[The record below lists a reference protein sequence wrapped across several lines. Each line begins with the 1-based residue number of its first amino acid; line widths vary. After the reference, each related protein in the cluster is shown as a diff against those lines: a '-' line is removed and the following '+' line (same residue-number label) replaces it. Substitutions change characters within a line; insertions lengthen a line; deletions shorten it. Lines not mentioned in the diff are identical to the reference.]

1 MAIDKFK
8 EVVDRRGYLVAK
20 EDRQIFEKE
29 IKKSYF
35 GLGNSDMIEFVLYDS
50 NDNQL
55 PQGDDAKLVRYIHV
69 SDSNFSEYFIKSDD
83 TPNRKQIN
91 EAPEFLI
98 DLEKLINDAGYSN
111 GIFKT
116 QVTLLNRRVGS
127 DEVLSDKLWIHEIS
141 PSRTEIRLLPIK
153 NQSPRDLIKR
163 YNLFTD
169 GGNFRDDTIYY
180 ANRFIEG
187 IDVQRLL
194 EDFLKLKGTVKSG
207 NVYKKLI
214 EKEFG
219 IDFEDLL
226 QNIRKEFINSM
237 KYFISD
243 REWDVRKSTYGRE
256 LPNDLVELS
265 VSLIIRTAESCFLNA
280 VNKYLPSRDI
290 QEENELSK
298 DQQVSLDRVK
308 QILKSASSN
317 IKIKSTVPDEVSG
330 IVRGC
335 TDKNA
340 MNYNPM
346 AKENDGSCTYS
357 ANIVEAIVVEGCM
370 DKSALNYNKYA
381 TKSDGSCKYKSKV
394 IPDPIEIDTEED
406 IIPPPPP
413 PVQEVTE
420 TWYVWSNTGGISYKD
435 INDRNLQARGKEYD
449 KFVISRQ
456 KNVAPTLTGDVR
468 KVPKVKVIPP
478 KVYSYM
484 VENCSTTMGGK
495 RYFPKPTIKE
505 PYFRGS
511 GRPYDG
517 ANFYQQDMVD
527 DFEYI
532 GEIKGSTLSFTY
544 NDAVG
549 NVKTSSNLRP
559 KERVLVCAQEGTVS
573 NLPGLKVQKLGNCGE
588 TSLPPLPKPPAKI
601 KGCTDPL
608 AENYNSAATLD
619 NNTCTY
625 KPVPIIPIK
634 PIVVP
639 KPNPLPIPP
648 EEPLDTPPD
657 DFVLPTAVVIPEPA
671 PTPPPPTPS
680 PSYGGGGG
688 GISNEYGGLGYGNDM
703 GMGIEFGGGRNN
715 NPFTNT
721 NSVFAMADSFN
732 SRFR

>member
-55 PQGDDAKLVRYIHV
+55 PQGDDAKLVRYIHI

-83 TPNRKQIN
+83 SPNRQQIN

-116 QVTLLNRRVGS
+116 QVTLLNRRIGS
-127 DEVLSDKLWIHEIS
+127 EEVLSDKLWIHEIS

-153 NQSPRDLIKR
+153 NQSPKDLIKR
-163 YNLFTD
+163 YNLFTED
-169 GGNFRDDTIYY
+169 GNFRDDTIYY
-180 ANRFIEG
+180 ASRFIEG

-194 EDFLKLKGTVKSG
+194 EDFLKLKGTIASG
-207 NVYKKLI
+207 IGYKKLV

-219 IDFEDLL
+219 IDFEQLL

-237 KYFISD
+237 RYFISD
-243 REWDVRKSTYGRE
+243 REWDVRKSTYGNPLSKE
-256 LPNDLVELS
+256 IVELS
-265 VSLIIRTAESCFLNA
+265 VSLIIKTAESCFLNS
-280 VNKYLPSRDI
+280 VNKYLPTRDI

-298 DQQVSLDRVK
+298 EQQVSLDRVK
-308 QILKSASSN
+308 SILKSASSN
-317 IKIKSTVPDEVSG
+317 QPIKSTVPDEIVG

-346 AKENDGSCTYS
+346 AKENDGSCKYS
-357 ANIVEAIVVEGCM
+357 GQIVEAIVVEGCT
-370 DKSALNYNKYA
+370 DASALNYNKYA

-394 IPDPIEIDTEED
+394 IPDPIEIDSVED

-413 PVQEVTE
+413 PVQEVNE
-420 TWYVWSNTGGISYKD
+420 TWYVWSKTGGISYKD
-435 INDRNLQARGKEYD
+435 INDRNLQAKGKEYD
-449 KFVISRQ
+449 KFEISRA
-456 KNVAPTLTGDVR
+456 KNAEPILTGDVR
-468 KVPKVKVIPP
+468 KVPKIKVIPP

-484 VENCSTTMGGK
+484 VENCSTTTSGGK
-495 RYFPKPTIKE
+495 RYFPKPTLKE
-505 PYFRGS
+505 PYFRGN
-511 GRPYDG
+511 GKNRQE
-517 ANFYQQDMVD
+517 FYEQDMVD

-532 GEIKGSTLSFTY
+532 AEIKGSTLSFTY

-573 NLPGLKVQKLGNCGE
+573 NLPGLKIQKLGNCGE
-588 TSLPPLPKPPAKI
+588 TTLPPLPKPPAKVR
-601 KGCTDPL
+601 GCTDPL
-608 AENYNSAATLD
+608 AINYNSSATLD
-619 NNTCTY
+619 NNTCKY
-625 KPVPIIPIK
+625 KIVPILPIEPIFIPNPK
-634 PIVVP
+634 PI
-639 KPNPLPIPP
+639 PIPP
-648 EEPLDTPPD
+648 SEPIETPFV
-657 DFVLPTAVVIPEPA
+657 DFVIPDIIIPEPPT
-671 PTPPPPTPS
+671 PTPPRPTPPIVS
-680 PSYGGGGG
+680 SGGGGG
-688 GISNEYGGLGYGNDM
+688 GYSEYFGDAIGIGIGGEM
-703 GMGIEFGGGRNN
+703 N
-715 NPFTNT
+715 NPFTRT
-721 NSVFAMADSFN
+721 QSVLTEDMGIFSRRRFN
-732 SRFR
+732 